1 MGGGLAMGGQSE
13 SSDGDTDTGS
23 IQISN
28 TCCHL
33 PGCVDRMVG
42 GVEVEAYA
50 VIQSARRPAAAAVLP
65 CCRLAGADGGRPAY
79 LLRVRGPLRL
89 RRPPSELA

>member
-50 VIQSARRPAAAAVLP
+50 VIQSAPAAAAAGWPGQTAASSLPAACVVLSS
-65 CCRLAGADGGRPAY
+65 PA
-79 LLRVRGPLRL
+79 
-89 RRPPSELA
+89 PPSTV